1 MTGTRRAR
9 DTARMTVKQR
19 IKGSVLN
26 GGALLVTE
34 EIPHLNSS
42 IMGIYVKMGS
52 DYEPLA
58 LNGISHLV
66 EHMVFK
72 GTEKRNAIQ
81 LSLDLENLGAIVNA
95 YTSRDHTCFYFKS
108 IPDKSAE
115 IFDIFQN
122 MVFSPLI
129 AEDDLKKEKLVIL
142 EELKSAMDDPQD
154 VVFQELNSIIFEGT
168 EYAKPILG
176 THQSLASIKRDSV
189 ISFMNDYYGN
199 SNVFIAY
206 AGPLSHREVLSFADI
221 DNFRNKAR
229 RIKKSKRICAQESV
243 KKYIYKASLSQ
254 FHVAMGVKAADYSHR
269 DKYPL
274 ILLTAML
281 GNGMSSRLFSR
292 LREEL
297 GYVYNIYT
305 FLEAFADSGVFGL
318 YFACDPKN
326 YSKSMKA
333 IEDEFNKVRKGFIE
347 DAEIKKVKN
356 QILSSQMI
364 NYDTM
369 SGRMGN
375 LARSM
380 LYTGE
385 FRELQ
390 DMIRAIREV
399 EKSDIIRVAK
409 KYLITDKYNIAVTGN
424 KKKPEI

>member
-1 MTGTRRAR
+1 MTRAI
-9 DTARMTVKQR
+9 VKQR
-19 IKGSVLN
+19 INSSVIE

-52 DYEPLA
+52 DYEPMS
-58 LNGISHLV
+58 LNGVSHLV

-72 GTEKRNAIQ
+72 GTDKRNAIQ

-129 AEDDLKKEKLVIL
+129 AENDLKKEKLVIL

-154 VVFQELNSIIFEGT
+154 VVFQELNSLIFENT
-168 EYAKPILG
+168 EYARSILG
-176 THQSLASIKRDSV
+176 TQHSLNGIKRELV
-189 ISFMNDYYGN
+189 NSFMADYYGN

-206 AGPLSHREVLSFADI
+206 AGPLTHREVRSFVKI
-221 DNFRNKAR
+221 DNNRKKA
-229 RIKKSKRICAQESV
+229 KKVRALKRVPCKYGL
-243 KKYIYKASLSQ
+243 KKYLYKASLSQ
-254 FHVAMGVKAADYSHR
+254 FHVAMGMKAVQYEHK
-269 DKYPL
+269 DKYAL
-274 ILLTAML
+274 IMLTALL
-281 GNGMSSRLFSR
+281 GNGMSSRLFSS
-292 LREEL
+292 LREDL

-326 YSKSMKA
+326 YSKSMIA
-333 IEDEFNKVRKGFIE
+333 IEKEFEKVRKGYIK
-347 DAEIKKVKN
+347 DDEIQKVKN

-375 LARSM
+375 LARSV
-380 LYTGE
+380 LYTGKIKQLD
-385 FRELQ
+385 ELISEISNVSK
-390 DMIRAIREV
+390 D
-399 EKSDIIRVAK
+399 DIIKIAG
-409 KYLITDKYNIAVTGN
+409 KYLLAQKYNIAVTGN
-424 KKKPEI
+424 KKKVEL

>member
-1 MTGTRRAR
+1 M
-9 DTARMTVKQR
+9 KQR
-19 IKGSVLN
+19 INSSIIE

-42 IMGIYVKMGS
+42 ITGIYVKMGS
-52 DYEPLA
+52 DYEPMS
-58 LNGISHLV
+58 LNGVSHLV

-72 GTEKRNAIQ
+72 GTEKRNAVQ

-108 IPDKSAE
+108 IPNKSGE

-129 AEDDLKKEKLVIL
+129 AESDLKKEKLVIL

-154 VVFQELNSIIFEGT
+154 VVFQELNSLIFENT
-168 EYAKPILG
+168 EYAKSILG
-176 THQSLASIKRDSV
+176 TQQSLNGIKRKLV
-189 ISFMNDYYGN
+189 NSFMADYYGN

-206 AGPLSHREVLSFADI
+206 AGPLSHREVKSFAKI
-221 DNFRNKAR
+221 DNNRKKAR
-229 RIKKSKRICAQESV
+229 KVHALKRV
-243 KKYIYKASLSQ
+243 TGKYGLKKYLYKASLSQ
-254 FHVAMGVKAADYSHR
+254 FHVAMGMKAVRYEHK

-274 ILLTAML
+274 IMLTALL
-281 GNGMSSRLFSR
+281 GNGMSSRLFSS
-292 LREEL
+292 LREDL

-326 YSKSMKA
+326 YAKSMSA
-333 IEDEFNKVRKGFIE
+333 IDREFAKVRKGEIE
-347 DAEIKKVKN
+347 NDEIQKVKN
-356 QILSSQMI
+356 QILSSQII

-375 LARSM
+375 LARSV

-385 FRELQ
+385 IKQLDELISEINNVGK
-390 DMIRAIREV
+390 D
-399 EKSDIIRVAK
+399 DIIRIAR
-409 KYLITDKYNIAVTGN
+409 KYLITEQYNIAVTGN
-424 KKKPEI
+424 KKKVDL